1 MGTEICPSTVN
12 RILDNVSVIIA
23 ALTTVIINVIQHF
36 YHHFHHHHHHHLWHC
51 QNNQILSLCYRWNL
65 LGRWRWGVKMIILL
79 QKGSWALEAHSKTL
93 KKTTNVPTLIVKRPD
108 NPPFRPTG
116 YGLVMMMIAMA
127 IISITRITPAIE
139 RVRDGR
145 SKSSNKSV
153 CTFRAEA
160 S

>member
-36 YHHFHHHHHHHLWHC
+36 YHHFRHHHHHHLCHC
-51 QNNQILSLCYRWNL
+51 QNNQILSQCYRWNL

-93 KKTTNVPTLIVKRPD
+93 KKNHKCTHLNS
-108 NPPFRPTG
+108 PPFRPTG